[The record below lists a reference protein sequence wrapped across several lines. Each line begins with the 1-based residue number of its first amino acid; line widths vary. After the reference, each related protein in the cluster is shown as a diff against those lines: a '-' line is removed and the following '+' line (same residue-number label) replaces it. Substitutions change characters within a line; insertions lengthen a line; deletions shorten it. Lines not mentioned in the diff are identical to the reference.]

1 MSNWCILGLLALS
14 SLFNS
19 FFLLIKTM
27 SSSIETTLRF
37 EVYSLSLS
45 KRIFWQIPETF
56 MVAVATLCKLVKCLV
71 EAAHSS
77 SLFVY
82 NIPDR
87 CRCYLCFKTEL
98 PNSTQSRQ
106 HHFKAYCTKI
116 QLSISFKKV
125 SCCERALF
133 SAVVAWVFFHAVLLR
148 NFVEVLT

>member
-1 MSNWCILGLLALS
+1 
-14 SLFNS
+14 
-19 FFLLIKTM
+19 
-27 SSSIETTLRF
+27 
-37 EVYSLSLS
+37 
-45 KRIFWQIPETF
+45 

-116 QLSISFKKV
+116 QPSISFKKV

-133 SAVVAWVFFHAVLLR
+133 SAASSALIFILLSGFFPCGA
-148 NFVEVLT
+148 FEEFC